1 MYFTKNP
8 ITPASRIMKKERPV
22 EVVVKKGTDKKLL
35 SPPQK
40 EFNRLT
46 SKIAETREQIAVLDE
61 MGQRIKQRAA
71 LEMKPLVEKHQAH
84 RADTVRLLD
93 RMFRHYKFS
102 KTEARKLRHIIL
114 GMSLDLVQ
122 AGFEDLKEIFNFHS
136 PDQDADAVHAEAEE
150 VNMAMMKEMASRMYD
165 IEIDDDADVDTPEK
179 LQAYLEQKLA
189 EREAEEELA
198 QKKKGG
204 RAEKPKTA
212 QQLKAEAKRAAQEE
226 KRKEEEK
233 KISQSVRAVYMDLV
247 KAFHPDREPDEAEK
261 VRKTA
266 ILQRVTAAYEAN
278 DLLALLQLQLELERI
293 DGDHLNELADDKLRY
308 FNKSLS
314 SQLEEL
320 KDQLWNLERQLAQL
334 ANIGHYGYFN
344 PKQVE
349 WEFDKNLRE
358 IKKEIKRIKQDLQ
371 ILRDPEV
378 LKDWLRYYEEE

>member
-1 MYFTKNP
+1 
-8 ITPASRIMKKERPV
+8 MKKERPV

-61 MGQRIKQRAA
+61 MGLRIQQRAA

-93 RMFRHYKFS
+93 RMYRHYKFS

-136 PDQDADAVHAEAEE
+136 PDQDVDAVHAEAEE
-150 VNMAMMKEMASRMYD
+150 VNMARMKEMACRMYD

-204 RAEKPKTA
+204 RAEKSKTA
-212 QQLKAEAKRAAQEE
+212 QQLKAEAKKAAQEE

-320 KDQLWNLERQLAQL
+320 KDQLWTLERQLAQL

>member
-1 MYFTKNP
+1 
-8 ITPASRIMKKERPV
+8 MKKERPV

>member
-1 MYFTKNP
+1 
-8 ITPASRIMKKERPV
+8 MKKERPV

-46 SKIAETREQIAVLDE
+46 SKISETREQITVLDE

-114 GMSLDLVQ
+114 GMSLDLVE

-150 VNMAMMKEMASRMYD
+150 VNMARMKEMACRMYD

-189 EREAEEELA
+189 EREAAEELA

>member
-1 MYFTKNP
+1 M
-8 ITPASRIMKKERPV
+8 
-22 EVVVKKGTDKKLL
+22 
-35 SPPQK
+35 
-40 EFNRLT
+40 
-46 SKIAETREQIAVLDE
+46 
-61 MGQRIKQRAA
+61 
-71 LEMKPLVEKHQAH
+71 
-84 RADTVRLLD
+84 
-93 RMFRHYKFS
+93 
-102 KTEARKLRHIIL
+102 AR
-114 GMSLDLVQ
+114 
-122 AGFEDLKEIFNFHS
+122 
-136 PDQDADAVHAEAEE
+136 
-150 VNMAMMKEMASRMYD
+150 MKEMACRMYD

-179 LQAYLEQKLA
+179 LKEYLEQKLA
-189 EREAEEELA
+189 EREAAEELA

-204 RAEKPKTA
+204 RVEKPKTA

-320 KDQLWNLERQLAQL
+320 KDQLWTLERQLAQL